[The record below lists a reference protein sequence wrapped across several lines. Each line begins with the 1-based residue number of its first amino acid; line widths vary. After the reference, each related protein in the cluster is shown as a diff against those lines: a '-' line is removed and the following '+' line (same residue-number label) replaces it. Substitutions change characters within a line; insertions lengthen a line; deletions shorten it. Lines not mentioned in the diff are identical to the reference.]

1 MVASSL
7 GPPDPLR
14 NKFPERVWA
23 QVARFTRARE
33 HDLLGDQ
40 RALGNSKQL
49 RNHMSYR
56 PENRLKLLRKACST
70 NQYNIVKNYLKSVTQ
85 EVPGNHS
92 KSGLHTVWYCNV
104 RKSP

>member
-1 MVASSL
+1 MVSDTSIWNYYTSIGISL

-49 RNHMSYR
+49 HNQMSYR
-56 PENRLKLLRKACST
+56 FVNRLK
-70 NQYNIVKNYLKSVTQ
+70 
-85 EVPGNHS
+85 
-92 KSGLHTVWYCNV
+92 
-104 RKSP
+104 